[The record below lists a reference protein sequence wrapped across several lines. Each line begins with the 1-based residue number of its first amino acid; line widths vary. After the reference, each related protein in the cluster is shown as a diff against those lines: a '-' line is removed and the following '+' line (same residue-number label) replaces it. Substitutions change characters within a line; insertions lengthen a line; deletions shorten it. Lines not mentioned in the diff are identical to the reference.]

1 MGKTYRVQFASGNP
15 IPVRYV
21 SQYEYVKKPNN
32 AVGTLFITV
41 DVRVTEEDLLVSL
54 SHSSGHRTLIVDH
67 DLIVIDDT
75 DPVNIQNR
83 ISELESTVRS
93 LERDKQEL
101 YDMCYGLRAQC
112 DELASRIRSLTD
124 L

>member
-15 IPVRYV
+15 IPIRYV

-41 DVRVTEEDLLVSL
+41 DVRVTEEELLISL

-67 DLIVIDDT
+67 DLIIIDDT

-93 LERDKQEL
+93 LEHDKQEL
-101 YDMCYGLRAQC
+101 YDMCYDLHAQC
-112 DELASRIRSLTD
+112 DELASRIRSL

>member
-67 DLIVIDDT
+67 DLIIIDDT

-93 LERDKQEL
+93 LERERRGKSCMTCAMAFTHSAMNSHLE
-101 YDMCYGLRAQC
+101 YDL
-112 DELASRIRSLTD
+112 
-124 L
+124 